1 MLPFILGLIS
11 PAMKSASKTSC
22 IPSTVTT
29 KTSTISTMACKS
41 MARITIT
48 CAMLEVIIA
57 IGYTGSECH
66 NNEEEEECLV
76 HLGVVSQKLVTVTL
90 VGAFI

>member
-1 MLPFILGLIS
+1 
-11 PAMKSASKTSC
+11 MKSASKTSC
-22 IPSTVTT
+22 IPSMVTA
-29 KTSTISTMACKS
+29 TISATMSTGKATMATKATGIIIGIS
-41 MARITIT
+41 YAR
-48 CAMLEVIIA
+48 
-57 IGYTGSECH
+57 SECH